1 MFQFFP
7 VPNLPVRGLD
17 LEKSIP
23 DLNLYFIASLPGN
36 HVALSL
42 GNTNTNTHVV
52 VRLNQNGEMIKYLY
66 NCTSCNIMGLF
77 MLGENLFVSHKN
89 GTVVQMDHE
98 NGFIFQV
105 YHIEGYTDLINT
117 ASLFNDPLSI
127 DPDLLLFA
135 GWVTGHVL
143 SYNIK
148 THTKQVHLTGLSTPR
163 SVSYVIENGK
173 VFYLV
178 TLIGS
183 HTINLYDDTWNRVT
197 SFGGQGSAD
206 GQFQQPAAAVMSNN
220 RTLIVAD
227 FANHRVSEFTLQGEF
242 LRHLIPASDGLRYPQ
257 ALAASCSHLW
267 ISTFENNDIGNKD
280 RLFRYSF

>member
-1 MFQFFP
+1 MFEFFP
-7 VPNLPVRGLD
+7 VPNLPVTGLD

-23 DLNLYFIASLPGN
+23 DLYLYFIASLPGN

-77 MLGENLFVSHKN
+77 MLGKNLFVSHKN

-105 YHIEGYTDLINT
+105 FHIEGYTDLINT
-117 ASLFNDPLSI
+117 ASLFNDPLYI

-148 THTKQVHLTGLSTPR
+148 THTKQ
-163 SVSYVIENGK
+163 YFI
-173 VFYLV
+173 
-178 TLIGS
+178 
-183 HTINLYDDTWNRVT
+183 
-197 SFGGQGSAD
+197 
-206 GQFQQPAAAVMSNN
+206 
-220 RTLIVAD
+220 
-227 FANHRVSEFTLQGEF
+227 
-242 LRHLIPASDGLRYPQ
+242 
-257 ALAASCSHLW
+257 
-267 ISTFENNDIGNKD
+267 
-280 RLFRYSF
+280 